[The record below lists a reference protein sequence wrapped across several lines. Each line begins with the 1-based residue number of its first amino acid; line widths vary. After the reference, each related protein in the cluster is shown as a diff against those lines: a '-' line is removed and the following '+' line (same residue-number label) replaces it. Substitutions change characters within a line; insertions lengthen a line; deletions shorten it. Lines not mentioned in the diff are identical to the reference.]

1 MARAT
6 IATFAAAKGFDVEFL
21 RRVGVTE
28 CERGLRFR
36 YRDLDGSPAR
46 THVRPKL
53 ESSHPS
59 TWENDAERIVAY
71 GSHLIRRFREAG
83 ASLAICEGESDALSL
98 WYHQR
103 PAIAL
108 PGTTMHALLTLAHVE
123 GFLEVLLAFDND
135 EAGERA
141 VPVVAAH
148 LRSLGYTVRIR
159 RLNLAPYKDVSD
171 LNLATRGA

>member
-6 IATFAAAKGFDVEFL
+6 ITAFAAAKGFDIEFL

-46 THVRPKL
+46 THVRPKI

-59 TWENDAERIVAY
+59 TWEKDAEKIVAY
-71 GSHLIRRFREAG
+71 GSHLIRRFRDKS

-98 WYHQR
+98 WYRQW

-123 GFLEVLLAFDND
+123 GFGDLLIAFDND

-148 LRSLGYTVRIR
+148 LRSIGYIGRIR
-159 RLNLAPYKDVSD
+159 RVNLAPYKDVSE
-171 LNLATRGA
+171 LHLAMGGA